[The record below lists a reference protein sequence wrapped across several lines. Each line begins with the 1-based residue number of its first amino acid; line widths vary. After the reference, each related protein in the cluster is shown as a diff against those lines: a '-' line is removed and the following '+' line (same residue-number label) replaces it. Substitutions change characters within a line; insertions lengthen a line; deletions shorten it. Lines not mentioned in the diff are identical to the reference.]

1 MEDIKPTA
9 AKGGENILRIAGVL
23 AITERASSLTHPIIE
38 RAVTLVSWYL
48 GEALRLAYPAT
59 LDPQLLQAHRL
70 ISWLI
75 QNHWETFDARTLQRR
90 GPTVARQS
98 AKHRDAL
105 LT

>member
-1 MEDIKPTA
+1 M
-9 AKGGENILRIAGVL
+9 L

-75 QNHWETFDARTLQRR
+75 QNHWETFDASSLSVFPLHREILTTVIAELRR
-90 GPTVARQS
+90 SP
-98 AKHRDAL
+98 
-105 LT
+105 

>member
-1 MEDIKPTA
+1 MNDRGELEPTELKMDADAKTVWIAAHDAIEAELGRNGRMEDIKPTA

-59 LDPQLLQAHRL
+59 LDPQLP
-70 ISWLI
+70 
-75 QNHWETFDARTLQRR
+75 RR
-90 GPTVARQS
+90 IG
-98 AKHRDAL
+98 
-105 LT
+105 